1 MKDGIIQLRSANS
14 NDIAVIYTFIH
25 KKSEFDRSIGAYSGN
40 IQTSEAKIRQTIFS
54 THPFAYVL
62 LAETCQDVVGFALY
76 GFRYSSF
83 LGQPSIWL
91 DDLYVKENMRSKG
104 AGTLLMRQ
112 LQQIAQENNCTHLAW
127 TADARNT
134 RGVKFYYRL
143 GAKIV
148 EQKGDY
154 RCFFTWTL
162 QPN

>member
-14 NDIAVIYTFIH
+14 NDIAVIYTLIA
-25 KKSEFDRSIGAYSGN
+25 KKSEFDRSLGAYSGN

-54 THPFAYVL
+54 PHPFAYVL
-62 LAETCQDVVGFALY
+62 LAENSEGVIGFALY

-83 LGQPSIWL
+83 AGQPSIWL
-91 DDLYVKENMRSKG
+91 DDLYVEENMRSKG
-104 AGTLLMRQ
+104 AGALLMAQ

-143 GAKIV
+143 GAKII
-148 EQKGDY
+148 EQKGN
-154 RCFFTWTL
+154 RCFFSWTL
-162 QPN
+162 